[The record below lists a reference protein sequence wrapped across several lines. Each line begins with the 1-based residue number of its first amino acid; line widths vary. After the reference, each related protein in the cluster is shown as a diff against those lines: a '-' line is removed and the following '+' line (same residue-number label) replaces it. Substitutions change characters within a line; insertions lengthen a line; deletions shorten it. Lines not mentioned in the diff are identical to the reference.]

1 MKSRDPYFIT
11 SHEQVM
17 SKSRTS
23 LEQVINKLPTS
34 NEQVMNKSQTSHEQ
48 CKDKWVWKDTNIDL
62 VILYPHQPHFKVII
76 LKSFLSLMFSWSF
89 SKKPWH
95 FFKCLVAV
103 YRVIFLSIYTSAL
116 FLSISAKWYR
126 SSLHVFVLF
135 LGPQGLYERCCAW
148 VSAWVSA
155 WVVNFWNQKRSIIT

>member
-1 MKSRDPYFIT
+1 
-11 SHEQVM
+11 M

-48 CKDKWVWKDTNIDL
+48 CKNKWVWKDTNIDL

-95 FFKCLVAV
+95 FFKCLVLV
-103 YRVIFLSIYTSAL
+103 YCVIFLPIYTSAYFHRFQQNDTDHPCMCL
-116 FLSISAKWYR
+116 YYCFLLI
-126 SSLHVFVLF
+126 
-135 LGPQGLYERCCAW
+135 G
-148 VSAWVSA
+148 
-155 WVVNFWNQKRSIIT
+155 ITHTNELSTQTYAHNLMLEMTNAQSNTNI